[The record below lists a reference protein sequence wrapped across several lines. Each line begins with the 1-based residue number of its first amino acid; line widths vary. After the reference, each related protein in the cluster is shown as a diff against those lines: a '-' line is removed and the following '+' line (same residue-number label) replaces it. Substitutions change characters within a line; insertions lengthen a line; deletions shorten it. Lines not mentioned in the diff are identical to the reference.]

1 MYMKSEQ
8 KANERVTAVI
18 HGRIHEYLNQSCGGE
33 ARVERNG
40 MIHNS
45 ETEKLFKAKESTK
58 KRMQLKE
65 KKKIYTWF

>member
-1 MYMKSEQ
+1 
-8 KANERVTAVI
+8 
-18 HGRIHEYLNQSCGGE
+18 
-33 ARVERNG
+33 

-65 KKKIYTWF
+65 KKKDIYLVLSIQLYAIFFSLDKLLNQYLPLYLPVF